1 MKVNLHISVALV
13 TLITCVLTLWI
24 YASSSID
31 DVPVIGGLYD
41 KGRDRMTFIS
51 LKQHSPEDIN
61 LAYIKQRNNISRLLN
76 LKQKIIA
83 QNECEVGTAL
93 PAKSESDVMV
103 CYKVIRALESIDHLS
118 INPIRRIGLIHM

>member
-1 MKVNLHISVALV
+1 MKANLYISVALV

-41 KGRDRMTFIS
+41 KGRDRMTFNS

-61 LAYIKQRNNISRLLN
+61 LAYIEQRNNISRLLN

-83 QNECEVGTAL
+83 QNECEVGTVL

-103 CYKVIRALESIDHLS
+103 CFQSYQGLRIDRSLVY
-118 INPIRRIGLIHM
+118 